1 MAKAVIMG
9 GGGGGASSDE
19 LTAARGDVLKGK
31 TAVTS
36 DSSDEPV
43 EGTLELTGDAA
54 DSHVLTGKTYYN
66 KDPKMRRAGTMPN
79 RGAVAQELAAGG
91 SYTIPEGY
99 HNGGGKVTAKSLAS
113 QTGGATAA
121 DGDVLSGRTYWK
133 DGVKRTGSMANRG
146 AAGTSLNA
154 GGSYTI
160 PAGYHN
166 GSGRVTANSLASQTS
181 ANAAAGHILSGKT
194 AWVNGS
200 KITGTLAIQS
210 AISFSAAAL
219 SATSIRISWKN
230 PSKGPWQGVFIQM
243 STSGNPG
250 ASGGTRKYTGA
261 GNNPSQ
267 AGGSNYVDITGLAAN
282 TTYYFTCT
290 SYCNNLGNGVSYNV
304 SAVTPKSFKQEL
316 NEILPFNYFAIGR
329 LLTSDRVVM
338 RSTINDMTEDSI
350 IIPGSPYQTS
360 GTIYDNTDIS
370 QDVNGVRHYGIDLV
384 YGYSGS
390 WPNITEEQKALLMQY
405 KARIKYKS
413 GNTVDLGKIVGVFN
427 YFFSL
432 GAFKYKELILV
443 FEKAT
448 KGFGAN
454 YGEVYGGTMA
464 FYK

>member
-54 DSHVLTGKTYYN
+54 DSHVLSGKTYYN
-66 KDPKMRRAGTMPN
+66 KDPKTRRTGTMPN

-91 SYTIPEGY
+91 SYTVPEGY
-99 HNGGGKVTAKSLAS
+99 HNGGGKVTANSLAS

-121 DGDVLSGRTYWK
+121 DGDVLSGKTYWK
-133 DGVKRTGSMANRG
+133 DGAKRIGTMANHG
-146 AAGTSLNA
+146 AKTAALNA
-154 GGSYTI
+154 GGSYAI

-166 GSGRVTANSLASQTS
+166 GSGKVTANSLASQTS

-194 AWVNGS
+194 AWVNGV
-200 KITGTLAIQS
+200 KVTGTLVVQS

-230 PSKGPWQGVFIQM
+230 PARGPWQGVFIQM

-250 ASGGTRKYTGA
+250 TGGGTRKYTGA
-261 GNNPSQ
+261 GNNPNQ
-267 AGGSNYVDITGLAAN
+267 AGGNNYVDITGLTPG
-282 TTYYFTCT
+282 TTHYFTCT
-290 SYCNNLGNGVSYNV
+290 SYCNNLGNGSSYNV
-304 SAVTPKSFKQEL
+304 NAATPRSFKQEL

-329 LLTSDRVVM
+329 LITSGKVVM
-338 RSTINDMTEDSI
+338 YSGVNNMTEDSI
-350 IIPGSPYQTS
+350 IIPNSPYQTS

-370 QDVNGVRHYGIDLV
+370 QNVNGVRHYGIDLV
-384 YGYSGS
+384 YSYSGS
-390 WPNITEEQKALLMQY
+390 WPNITEEQKARLMQY

-413 GNTVDLGKIVGVFN
+413 GTTVDLGKIVGVFN
-427 YFFSL
+427 YFFSS
-432 GAFKYKELILV
+432 GALTYKEAILV

-448 KGFGAN
+448 KDLIKDN
-454 YGEVYGGTMA
+454 GEIYGGTMT